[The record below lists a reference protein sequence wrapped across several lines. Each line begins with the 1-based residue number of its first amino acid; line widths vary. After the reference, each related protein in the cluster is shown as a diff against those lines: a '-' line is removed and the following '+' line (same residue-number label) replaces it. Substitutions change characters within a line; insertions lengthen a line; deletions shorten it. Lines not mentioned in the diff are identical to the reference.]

1 MLGQSNF
8 YPSGIPRDHYLY
20 FPIFIKS
27 LVIGFSI
34 AAPVGPIGI
43 LCIRRTL
50 ADGRQAGFISGI
62 GAATA
67 DAFYGAIAAFSLTY
81 ISIILVNHS
90 SWLRLGGGIF
100 LIYLGVRTFLASP
113 TEAANNTSNSL
124 DQQDSLSI
132 YFSTFFLTIS
142 NPLTILS
149 FTAIFAG
156 LGVTSI
162 QTQDY
167 LAAGLMV
174 LGIFSGSIFWWFL
187 LTYSTSLFKNRITR
201 STMIWINRI
210 AGAVLIAFGVLA
222 LVSLSVSISK

>member
-81 ISIILVNHS
+81 ISI
-90 SWLRLGGGIF
+90 F
-100 LIYLGVRTFLASP
+100 LPSYIEKPIKLPG
-113 TEAANNTSNSL
+113 
-124 DQQDSLSI
+124 
-132 YFSTFFLTIS
+132 
-142 NPLTILS
+142 
-149 FTAIFAG
+149 
-156 LGVTSI
+156 
-162 QTQDY
+162 
-167 LAAGLMV
+167 
-174 LGIFSGSIFWWFL
+174 
-187 LTYSTSLFKNRITR
+187 
-201 STMIWINRI
+201 
-210 AGAVLIAFGVLA
+210 
-222 LVSLSVSISK
+222 